1 MAVDVEEGGEAIVVD
16 YVGGPDF
23 VVEGGGGDCGGG
35 GANGVYLMFFG
46 VEKAQLFWL
55 DDTSSSDDAY
65 CQSL

>member
-23 VVEGGGGDCGGG
+23 VVEGGGGGSGEGCGGCG
-35 GANGVYLMFFG
+35 GVLGVYLMFFG

-55 DDTSSSDDAY
+55 D
-65 CQSL
+65 